1 MENTMK
7 RTIKMLTKMAVV
19 AALALVLLTPA
30 NAQEGLSILSWSIS
44 LPSGNTKD
52 FSLDNESFRG
62 ITFTYRYFPQPNMSF
77 GLYGGWHVFNG
88 ETLETVE
95 VDHEEFQGAVTGK
108 QWRYI
113 NSFPIMANVH
123 FYSGSP
129 GRTQL
134 FLGVN
139 AGGMVIEERLDIN
152 IWAIES
158 SKWHWAV
165 APEVGVNLPLGYN
178 AGLAISAVYHYA
190 FSAGEKL
197 VGESSKHQYI
207 SINIGVSWGHSFF

>member
-1 MENTMK
+1 MEYTMK
-7 RTIKMLTKMAVV
+7 KTIKMLAKMAAV
-19 AALALVLLTPA
+19 AVLALVLLTPA

-52 FSLDNESFRG
+52 FSQDNESFRG
-62 ITFTYRYFPQPNMSF
+62 ITFTYRYFPQPSLSF
-77 GLYGGWHVFNG
+77 GVYGGWHVFNG
-88 ETLETVE
+88 ETVDTIE
-95 VDHEEFQGAVTGK
+95 VDQEEFKGAVTGK

-123 FYSGSP
+123 FYSGRP

-134 FLGVN
+134 FLGMN
-139 AGGMVIEERLDIN
+139 AGGMIIEERLDIN
-152 IWAIES
+152 IWAIKS
-158 SKWHWAV
+158 NKWHWAV

-178 AGLAISAVYHYA
+178 TGLAISAIYHYA

-197 VGESSKHQYI
+197 VGESSKHQYL
-207 SINIGVSWGHSFF
+207 SINIGVSFNHSFF